1 MSGRPENETIAQALE
16 AIGDRNLVF
25 VGLMGAGKSVI
36 GRLIAQWL
44 SIPFADSDQEIEKVS
59 RMSISELFTAYGEE
73 EFRSLEA
80 RVIGRLLKTGP
91 RVISTGGGAFMNGE
105 TRGLIAEDG
114 LSIWLKADLEV
125 LWDRVSRRD
134 TRPLLRTADPKA
146 TLRALLEQRYPI
158 YEQAA
163 ITVISRDAAKEV
175 VAGDVIF
182 ALVNLTKAK
191 NRNQSHER

>member
-1 MSGRPENETIAQALE
+1 MSGRPDNETIAQALE

-91 RVISTGGGAFMNGE
+91 RVISTGGGAFMNSE
-105 TRGLIAEDG
+105 TRELIAEDG

-125 LWDRVSRRD
+125 LWERVSRRD
-134 TRPLLRTADPKA
+134 TRPLLRTNDPKA
-146 TLRALLEQRYPI
+146 TLKALLEQRYPV
-158 YEQAA
+158 YEQAV
-163 ITVISRDAAKEV
+163 ITVVSRDAAKEV
-175 VAGDVIF
+175 VAGDVIS
-182 ALVNLTKAK
+182 ALA
-191 NRNQSHER
+191 NQVKGEKQEPIA